1 MTASSA
7 SLLLTAV
14 VNLGLLLGLTLLDLE
29 LELVVLVDEAA
40 LVVCFGVDCLQSTFI
55 GQSHS
60 PVFEL
65 KYKSSSHARTE

>member
-14 VNLGLLLGLTLLDLE
+14 VSFGLLLGLTLLD